1 MKYIAHRGFRKN
13 GSLENQISSFQNA
26 INDNYFCGFELDIRE
41 SKDKKIVVIHDA
53 FIDRVTKKNGLVKHK
68 KYKELKKLGIPLLED
83 VLKLK
88 TNKII
93 MIEIKDYKMNLNKLI
108 KLLLKYKDKNIYVV
122 SFNNKI
128 IKQLVKYRQYFKIG
142 IFNMLINSESNYDQY
157 DFIGLYKNILTN
169 DLVKYFQKRKIE
181 VFVWGLNDKINFAK
195 NFNNINNL
203 YLIVNKKLNP
213 NE

>member
-93 MIEIKDYKMNLNKLI
+93 MIEIKDYKMIDEDTHYVIKSYLENTKIKIFMSLVLII
-108 KLLLKYKDKNIYVV
+108 KLL
-122 SFNNKI
+122 NN
-128 IKQLVKYRQYFKIG
+128 
-142 IFNMLINSESNYDQY
+142 
-157 DFIGLYKNILTN
+157 
-169 DLVKYFQKRKIE
+169 
-181 VFVWGLNDKINFAK
+181 
-195 NFNNINNL
+195 
-203 YLIVNKKLNP
+203 
-213 NE
+213 

>member
-1 MKYIAHRGFRKN
+1 
-13 GSLENQISSFQNA
+13 
-26 INDNYFCGFELDIRE
+26 
-41 SKDKKIVVIHDA
+41 
-53 FIDRVTKKNGLVKHK
+53 
-68 KYKELKKLGIPLLED
+68 
-83 VLKLK
+83 
-88 TNKII
+88 
-93 MIEIKDYKMNLNKLI
+93 
-108 KLLLKYKDKNIYVV
+108 
-122 SFNNKI
+122 
-128 IKQLVKYRQYFKIG
+128 
-142 IFNMLINSESNYDQY
+142 MLINSESNYDQY